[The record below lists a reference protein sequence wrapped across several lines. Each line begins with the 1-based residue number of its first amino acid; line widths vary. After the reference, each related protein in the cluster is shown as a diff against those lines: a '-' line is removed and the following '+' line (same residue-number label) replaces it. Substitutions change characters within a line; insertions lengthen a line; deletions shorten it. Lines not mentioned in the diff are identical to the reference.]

1 MPASGTSPSGR
12 AHPVRVHRGTGRD
25 RGVRGW
31 VRYRDVFLSGEVQVL
46 VIGLLY
52 SIVGL
57 SRHRSGYR
65 PDVPDY
71 HTLHAHT
78 RCRHRYNSEELRRCD
93 CAAVGG
99 RFHWLNWH
107 RGAS

>member
-1 MPASGTSPSGR
+1 MLLTFPLLLAAGAGCRLALSQTLR
-12 AHPVRVHRGTGRD
+12 L
-25 RGVRGW
+25 
-31 VRYRDVFLSGEVQVL
+31 RYGLSLEVPQVL
-46 VIGLLY
+46 AIGLLY

-57 SRHRSGYR
+57 SRRRSGYR

-71 HTLHAHT
+71 HTLHSHT